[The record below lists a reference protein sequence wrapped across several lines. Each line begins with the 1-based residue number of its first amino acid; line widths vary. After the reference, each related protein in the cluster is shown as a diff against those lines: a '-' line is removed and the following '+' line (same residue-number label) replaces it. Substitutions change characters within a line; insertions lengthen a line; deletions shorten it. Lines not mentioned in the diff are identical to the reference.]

1 MVTPVL
7 EGVLSRITQEYE
19 RRLLRKEN
27 ELLWMRDAVA
37 VAQRAEHAAL
47 EALEDAAEAGEAAS
61 VAAAA
66 QAKAA
71 QAAQADADAAQAQV
85 VADAA
90 AAVVTPPPRRRD
102 ASPAS
107 GGGSGGKEGSGGGAA
122 GGGGGG
128 GGGIAPSSRSRSLR
142 RGGSGTELSSAAAV
156 AARRELAQLRDALR
170 ALRADAAAALHD
182 AAHDA
187 ERLGALLPPL
197 AARAARATLLAAEN
211 RALHSQLLDLK
222 GAIRVVCRVRPL
234 LPGEGPRAAVAALG
248 PRDEG
253 APPCDVQVEEPARI
267 TPGGGTAAT
276 SASSASPSAA
286 ASSASAAAVEPVLR
300 AFAYDRVFGPEAAQ
314 AEVFAEVA
322 PLVRAVCDGYD
333 ACIFAYGQTGS
344 GKTHTMAG
352 PGTAS
357 PGARA
362 QDARGVNY
370 RALECLFE
378 LAAARAADVSYEFSV
393 QMVEIYNENVR
404 DLLAPQVVCAD
415 GSLEAPRVE
424 VRLAAS
430 LGGGGTGGGGGSG
443 VPDAASVRVACAAD
457 VGAAV
462 ARGEAARAVG
472 ATALNDRSSRSH
484 AILIVT
490 VAGTHVAPPLGDAA
504 SASATAAMM
513 PPAVGITTRAT
524 LHLIDLAGSERVK
537 SSEAAGERLREAQH
551 INRSLSALGDVMAAL
566 QSANRGHVP
575 YRNSKL
581 TSLLAAPLAGAGK
594 ALMLVHVSPASGAV
608 AETLSTLHFATRV
621 AAVELGAARRNTDGG
636 AAAAAAAAARDVA
649 AARDEAARERR
660 AAASAAARCEELER
674 ALAAALARNSGG
686 GGSGSG
692 RGSGSAHDAARSPAD
707 AVSFASPLYASPS
720 APALQ
725 PRPQSAPFPFS
736 PPKPPRPPSSHGSF
750 AAGGAAS
757 SSPSTPLF
765 ATSRAES
772 AAAAAAARVR
782 AVRASSLSHTA
793 LTGRTAAP
801 VLAPPLRAEKS
812 SPAALSPAALST
824 LRASTPSRGASS
836 GALRAPPARRGWV

>member
-1 MVTPVL
+1 MPDHMVTPVL

-37 VAQRAEHAAL
+37 VAQRGEQAAL
-47 EALEDAAEAGEAAS
+47 EALEDAAEAGEAGLAAS
-61 VAAAA
+61 AAAAVAAAV
-66 QAKAA
+66 
-71 QAAQADADAAQAQV
+71 AAQADADAA
-85 VADAA
+85 A
-90 AAVVTPPPRRRD
+90 AAVAATPPPRRR
-102 ASPAS
+102 AALPATS
-107 GGGSGGKEGSGGGAA
+107 GGGSGGKEGGGSGSSGALA
-122 GGGGGG
+122 
-128 GGGIAPSSRSRSLR
+128 AATTPMSRSRSLR
-142 RGGSGTELSSAAAV
+142 RGGSGTELSCAAAV
-156 AARRELAQLRDALR
+156 SARRELATLRDALR
-170 ALRADAAAALHD
+170 SLRADAAAALHD

-197 AARAARATLLAAEN
+197 AARAARASLLAAEN

-234 LPGEGPRAAVAALG
+234 LPGEGGRAAVAALG

-253 APPCDVQVEEPARI
+253 APPCDVHVEEPARA
-267 TPGGGTAAT
+267 TPGGGTAPAA
-276 SASSASPSAA
+276 SASASASASPSAGGGA
-286 ASSASAAAVEPVLR
+286 ASSDAPPLLR

-344 GKTHTMAG
+344 GKTFTMAG
-352 PGTAS
+352 PGSNTSLA
-357 PGARA
+357 ARPE
-362 QDARGVNY
+362 DARGVNY

-378 LAAARAADVSYEFSV
+378 LAAARAADVAYEFSV

-404 DLLAPQVVCAD
+404 DLLAPQVACAD

-430 LGGGGTGGGGGSG
+430 LGGGGTSGGGGSG

-472 ATALNDRSSRSH
+472 ATALNERSSRSH

-490 VAGTHVAPPLGDAA
+490 VAGAPVPPPLGDAN
-504 SASATAAMM
+504 AAA
-513 PPAVGITTRAT
+513 PPAPTGVTTRAT

-566 QSANRGHVP
+566 QSSSRSHVP

-594 ALMLVHVSPASGAV
+594 ALMLVHVSPAAAAV
-608 AETLSTLHFATRV
+608 SESLSTLHFATRV

-649 AARDEAARERR
+649 AAREEAARERR
-660 AAASAAARCEELER
+660 AGAAAAARCEELER
-674 ALAAALARNSGG
+674 ALAAATGRGSSGG
-686 GGSGSG
+686 GGGRSGYDGAPSPG
-692 RGSGSAHDAARSPAD
+692 DAG
-707 AVSFASPLYASPS
+707 FASPMYASTS
-720 APALQ
+720 VAALHA
-725 PRPQSAPFPFS
+725 RPQSAPFS
-736 PPKPPRPPSSHGSF
+736 PPKPPRPPSTGS
-750 AAGGAAS
+750 GGLGSAS
-757 SSPSTPLF
+757 ASASPATPLF

-772 AAAAAAARVR
+772 ASAAAAARVR

-793 LTGRTAAP
+793 LTGRVAALTP
-801 VLAPPLRAEKS
+801 LPPLRAEKS

-824 LRASTPSRGASS
+824 LRASTPSRGTSS
-836 GALRAPPARRGWV
+836 GALRAPAARRGWV